1 MQNLDKLYIFSNS
14 RKIREFNAKFQN
26 ELVPKAMT
34 IAQFEQK
41 AVLVP
46 GRFEADEAYALVL
59 MQRACASV
67 REASER
73 LRIPSEFF
81 AFLKNNDYLF
91 SFFKELAISKKS
103 VADLKFSDI
112 YADYEEHLGIL
123 EAVLARYK
131 ELLAAEN
138 LYDGIAL
145 PEIYRLNGGFIRE
158 FREIYLEVDGF
169 LSEFEWELFGEIA
182 KLTTLKIIFQT
193 SKFNKKLILKLAEI
207 SGIDAN
213 EFSLYGEFELNLS
226 SCELK
231 KTGVV
236 RKNPL
241 VLKRSFSARSL
252 QAAYAMAKA
261 SEFVADGIKP
271 ENIAVILPD
280 ESFAEILRL
289 HDRGKMF
296 NFAMG
301 ESFTRTRFFQI
312 LKCIVTAIN
321 DKIRVNLSEDN
332 YPNFNEFEFNLHEL
346 GAGSEL
352 FAKFKNG
359 FEAPCSFEDF
369 RMLMEEILALESDPA
384 AAQKTREELFYA
396 QSLARYFS
404 FTLRQICEI
413 FLIKLAGLR
422 LDHVGGGKIGVMGVL
437 ESRGLKF
444 EGVIVLDFNDDLV
457 PKRSVNEMFLSSRV
471 RQKAGLIGYVD
482 RENLQRFYYE
492 SLIGGAK
499 KAAICYAANEE
510 KIASRFLGEFN
521 AVEDARFSDESY
533 AALFNGEFDAK
544 AGFADEHKFDGEINP
559 HLDERNEAKP
569 KQAKTAKERSL
580 FEFDEAGGEL
590 DSGANLVGKFD
601 ENATQN
607 KTPSQNP
614 RALNLIKF
622 TRKAPAKPKIFEQD
636 IIVKHDFFAIPLSFS
651 RLNTYLQC
659 PRRYYYRYI
668 LNVKPPV
675 MPQTASAAD
684 FGNSLHRALF
694 EYYSKFERFD
704 LAKFETVLRE
714 LNTPP
719 LEREITMIKMEKFKA
734 VEDARYEAGWRV
746 HGLEKELDSVFAGV
760 RITGKIDR
768 IDVCG
773 GELAVIDYKSGKFD
787 AKSLQLPFYEALVG
801 RPCEGYFY
809 DLKDNM
815 NLVAS
820 EADLD
825 VLAEAIEQLKS
836 INNTPINFGEA
847 KGAMSEY
854 EDYKILVKGEL

>member
-1 MQNLDKLYIFSNS
+1 MQNLDKLYIFTNS

-46 GRFEADEAYALVL
+46 GCFEADEAYALVL

-145 PEIYRLNGGFIRE
+145 PEIYRLNGGFVRE

-169 LSEFEWELFGEIA
+169 LSEFEWELFSEIA

-193 SKFNKKLILKLAEI
+193 SKFNKKLISKLAEI
-207 SGIDAN
+207 SGIEAS
-213 EFSLYGEFELNLS
+213 EFSLYCEFELNLS
-226 SCELK
+226 SRELK
-231 KTGVV
+231 KTGVL

-261 SEFVADGIKP
+261 SEFVAEGIKP

-289 HDRGKMF
+289 HDRSKMF

-312 LKCIVTAIN
+312 LKCIVTAVN

-332 YPNFNEFEFNLHEL
+332 YKNFNEFEFNLHEF
-346 GAGSEL
+346 GVSGEL

-369 RMLMEEILALESDPA
+369 RALMEEILALESDPA
-384 AAQKTREELFYA
+384 AAQKAREELFYA

-413 FLIKLAGLR
+413 FLIKLARLR

-444 EGVIVLDFNDDLV
+444 DGVIVLDFNDDLV
-457 PKRSVNEMFLSSRV
+457 PKRSVNETFLSSRV

-521 AVEDARFSDESY
+521 VVEDARFSDESY
-533 AALFNGEFDAK
+533 AALFNGEF
-544 AGFADEHKFDGEINP
+544 ADEQKLEAETNP
-559 HLDERNEAKP
+559 HLDERNEAKSG
-569 KQAKTAKERSL
+569 QTKTAKERSL
-580 FEFDEAGGEL
+580 FEFDVQGEL
-590 DSGANLVGKFD
+590 DSGANLAIKSD
-601 ENATQN
+601 ENGAQN
-607 KTPSQNP
+607 KTPSENP

-622 TRKAPAKPKIFEQD
+622 TRKTPAKPKIFEQD

-668 LNVKPPV
+668 LNVNPPV

-801 RPCEGYFY
+801 KPCEGYFY
-809 DLKDNM
+809 DLKDTM
-815 NLVAS
+815 GLVAS
-820 EADLD
+820 EASTEALG
-825 VLAEAIEQLKS
+825 EAIEQLKS
-836 INNTPINFGEA
+836 INDTPINFGEA

>member
-1 MQNLDKLYIFSNS
+1 MQNLDKLYIFTNS

-145 PEIYRLNGGFIRE
+145 PEIYELNGGFVRE

-169 LSEFEWELFGEIA
+169 LSEFEWGLFGEIA

-193 SKFNKKLILKLAEI
+193 SKFNKKLISKLAEI
-207 SGIDAN
+207 SGIEAS

-226 SCELK
+226 SRELR
-231 KTGVV
+231 KTDSV

-312 LKCIVTAIN
+312 LECIVTAIN

-332 YPNFNEFEFNLHEL
+332 YKNFNEFEFNLHEF
-346 GAGSEL
+346 GVTSEL

-369 RMLMEEILALESDPA
+369 RALMEEILALESDHA
-384 AAQKTREELFYA
+384 AAQKAREELFYA

-413 FLIKLAGLR
+413 FLIKLARLR

-444 EGVIVLDFNDDLV
+444 DGVIVLDFNDDLV

-521 AVEDARFSDESY
+521 AVEDARYGDESY
-533 AALFNGEFDAK
+533 AALFNGEFD
-544 AGFADEHKFDGEINP
+544 GEINP
-559 HLDERNEAKP
+559 HLDEKNEAKP

-580 FEFDEAGGEL
+580 FEFDEADGEL
-590 DSGANLVGKFD
+590 NSADKFD
-601 ENATQN
+601 ENAAQN
-607 KTPSQNP
+607 ETPSQN
-614 RALNLIKF
+614 RQTVNLINF
-622 TRKAPAKPKIFEQD
+622 TRKTPAKPKIFEQD

-746 HGLEKELDSVFAGV
+746 QGLEKELDSVFAGV

-768 IDVCG
+768 IDGRG

-809 DLKDNM
+809 DLRDNM

-820 EADLD
+820 EASTDALG
-825 VLAEAIEQLKS
+825 EAIEQLKS
-836 INNTPINFGEA
+836 INNTLINFGEA

>member
-1 MQNLDKLYIFSNS
+1 MQNLDKLYIFTNS

-73 LRIPSEFF
+73 LHIPSEFF

-91 SFFKELAISKKS
+91 SFFKELSISKKS

-145 PEIYRLNGGFIRE
+145 PEIYRLNGGFVRE
-158 FREIYLEVDGF
+158 FGEINLEVDGF
-169 LSEFEWELFGEIA
+169 LSEFEWELFSEIA

-207 SGIDAN
+207 SGIDAS

-226 SCELK
+226 LRELK
-231 KTGVV
+231 KTGVL

-241 VLKRSFSARSL
+241 VLKRSFGTRSL

-332 YPNFNEFEFNLHEL
+332 YKNFNEFEFNLHEF
-346 GAGSEL
+346 GVSGEL
-352 FAKFKNG
+352 FEKFKNS
-359 FEAPCSFEDF
+359 FEAPFSFEDF
-369 RMLMEEILALESDPA
+369 RALMEEILALESDHA

-413 FLIKLAGLR
+413 FLIKLARLR

-444 EGVIVLDFNDDLV
+444 DGVIVLDFNDDLV

-499 KAAICYAANEE
+499 KAAICYVANEE

-521 AVEDARFSDESY
+521 AVEDARYGDESY
-533 AALFNGEFDAK
+533 AALFNGEFDAV
-544 AGFADEHKFDGEINP
+544 AGEQKFDGEINP
-559 HLDERNEAKP
+559 HLDERNAAKP
-569 KQAKTAKERSL
+569 KQTKTAKERSL
-580 FEFDEAGGEL
+580 FDFDEADGEL
-590 DSGANLVGKFD
+590 NLTGKFD

-607 KTPSQNP
+607 ETPSENP
-614 RALNLIKF
+614 RAFI
-622 TRKAPAKPKIFEQD
+622 RKTPAKPKIFEQD

-668 LNVKPPV
+668 LGVQPPV

-694 EYYSKFERFD
+694 EYYSKFKRFD

-768 IDVCG
+768 IDGRG

-787 AKSLQLPFYEALVG
+787 AKSLQLPFYEALMG

-815 NLVAS
+815 NLVAG
-820 EADLD
+820 EASTDA
-825 VLAEAIEQLKS
+825 LAEAIEQLKS

>member
-1 MQNLDKLYIFSNS
+1 MQNLDKLYIFTNS

-46 GRFEADEAYALVL
+46 GCFEADEAYALVL

-145 PEIYRLNGGFIRE
+145 PEIYRLNGGFVRE

-169 LSEFEWELFGEIA
+169 LSEFEWELFSEIA

-193 SKFNKKLILKLAEI
+193 SKFNKKLISKLAEI
-207 SGIDAN
+207 SGIEAS
-213 EFSLYGEFELNLS
+213 EFSLYCEFELNLS
-226 SCELK
+226 SRELK
-231 KTGVV
+231 KTGVL

-261 SEFVADGIKP
+261 SEFVAEGIKP

-289 HDRGKMF
+289 HDRSKMF

-312 LKCIVTAIN
+312 LKCIVTAVN

-332 YPNFNEFEFNLHEL
+332 YKNFNEFEFNLHEF
-346 GAGSEL
+346 GVSGEL

-369 RMLMEEILALESDPA
+369 RALMEEILALESDPA
-384 AAQKTREELFYA
+384 AAQKAREELFYA

-413 FLIKLAGLR
+413 FLIKLARLR

-444 EGVIVLDFNDDLV
+444 DGVIVLDFNDDLV

-521 AVEDARFSDESY
+521 VVEDARFSDESY
-533 AALFNGEFDAK
+533 AALFNGEF
-544 AGFADEHKFDGEINP
+544 ADEQKLEAETNP
-559 HLDERNEAKP
+559 HLDERNEAKSG
-569 KQAKTAKERSL
+569 QTKTAKERSL
-580 FEFDEAGGEL
+580 FEFDVQGEL
-590 DSGANLVGKFD
+590 DSGANLAIKSD
-601 ENATQN
+601 ENGAQN
-607 KTPSQNP
+607 KTPSENP

-622 TRKAPAKPKIFEQD
+622 TRKTPAKPKIFEQD

-668 LNVKPPV
+668 LNVNPPV

-801 RPCEGYFY
+801 KPCEGYFY
-809 DLKDNM
+809 DLKDTM
-815 NLVAS
+815 GLVAS
-820 EADLD
+820 EASTEALG
-825 VLAEAIEQLKS
+825 EAIEQLKS
-836 INNTPINFGEA
+836 INDTPINFGEA

>member
-1 MQNLDKLYIFSNS
+1 MQNLDKLYIFTNS

-145 PEIYRLNGGFIRE
+145 PEIYELNGGFVRE

-169 LSEFEWELFGEIA
+169 LSEFEWGLFGEIA

-193 SKFNKKLILKLAEI
+193 SKFNKKLISKLAEI
-207 SGIDAN
+207 SGIEAS

-226 SCELK
+226 SRELR
-231 KTGVV
+231 KTDSV

-312 LKCIVTAIN
+312 LECIVTAIN

-332 YPNFNEFEFNLHEL
+332 YKNFNEFEFNLHEF
-346 GAGSEL
+346 GVTSEL

-369 RMLMEEILALESDPA
+369 RALMEEILALESDHA
-384 AAQKTREELFYA
+384 AAQKAREELFYA

-413 FLIKLAGLR
+413 FLIKLARLR

-444 EGVIVLDFNDDLV
+444 DGVIVLDFNDDLV

-521 AVEDARFSDESY
+521 AVEDARYGDESY
-533 AALFNGEFDAK
+533 AALFNGEFD
-544 AGFADEHKFDGEINP
+544 GEINP
-559 HLDERNEAKP
+559 HLDEKNEAKP

-580 FEFDEAGGEL
+580 FEFDEADGEL
-590 DSGANLVGKFD
+590 NSADKFD
-601 ENATQN
+601 ENAAQN
-607 KTPSQNP
+607 ETPSQN
-614 RALNLIKF
+614 RQTVNLINF
-622 TRKAPAKPKIFEQD
+622 TRKTPAKPKIFEQD

-746 HGLEKELDSVFAGV
+746 QGLEKELDSVFAGV

-768 IDVCG
+768 IDGRG

-809 DLKDNM
+809 DLRDNM

-820 EADLD
+820 EASTDA
-825 VLAEAIEQLKS
+825 LAEAIEQLKS

>member
-1 MQNLDKLYIFSNS
+1 MQNLDKLYIFTNS

-145 PEIYRLNGGFIRE
+145 PEIYELNGGFVRE

-169 LSEFEWELFGEIA
+169 LSEFEWELFSEIA

-207 SGIDAN
+207 SGLDAS

-226 SCELK
+226 SRELK
-231 KTGVV
+231 KTGVL

-252 QAAYAMAKA
+252 QAAYAMTKA

-289 HDRGKMF
+289 YDRGKMF

-312 LKCIVTAIN
+312 LKCIVTSIN

-332 YPNFNEFEFNLHEL
+332 YQNFNEFEFNLHEF
-346 GAGSEL
+346 GVSGEL

-369 RMLMEEILALESDPA
+369 RALMEEILALESDHA
-384 AAQKTREELFYA
+384 AAQKAREELFYA

-413 FLIKLAGLR
+413 FLIKLARLR

-444 EGVIVLDFNDDLV
+444 DGVIVLDFNDDLV

-510 KIASRFLGEFN
+510 KIASRFLAEFN

-533 AALFNGEFDAK
+533 AALFNGEFDAV
-544 AGFADEHKFDGEINP
+544 ADEQKFEGEMNL
-559 HLDERNEAKP
+559 HLDERNAAKP

-580 FEFDEAGGEL
+580 FGFDEADGEL
-590 DSGANLVGKFD
+590 NSADKFV
-601 ENATQN
+601 ENAAQN
-607 KTPSQNP
+607 EMTSENP
-614 RALNLIKF
+614 RALNFIKF
-622 TRKAPAKPKIFEQD
+622 TRKTPAKPKIFEQD

-675 MPQTASAAD
+675 MPQTTSAAD

-768 IDVCG
+768 IDG
-773 GELAVIDYKSGKFD
+773 RGDELAVIDYKSGNFD
-787 AKSLQLPFYEALVG
+787 VKSLQLPFYEALVG

-820 EADLD
+820 EASTEA
-825 VLAEAIEQLKS
+825 LAEAIEQLKS
-836 INNTPINFGEA
+836 INDTLINFGEA

>member
-1 MQNLDKLYIFSNS
+1 MQNLDKLYIFTNS

-123 EAVLARYK
+123 GAVLARYK

-138 LYDGIAL
+138 LYDGIVL
-145 PEIYRLNGGFIRE
+145 PEIYELNSGFVKE
-158 FREIYLEVDGF
+158 FGEINLEVDGF
-169 LSEFEWELFGEIA
+169 LSEFEWGLFGEIA

-193 SKFNKKLILKLAEI
+193 SKFNKKLISKLAEI
-207 SGIDAN
+207 SGIEAS

-226 SCELK
+226 SRELK

-241 VLKRSFSARSL
+241 VLKRSFGARSL

-261 SEFVADGIKP
+261 SEFVAEGIKP

-332 YPNFNEFEFNLHEL
+332 YKNFNEFEFNLHEF
-346 GAGSEL
+346 GVSGEL
-352 FAKFKNG
+352 FEKFKNS

-369 RMLMEEILALESDPA
+369 RALMEEILALESDHA

-413 FLIKLAGLR
+413 FLIKLARLR

-444 EGVIVLDFNDDLV
+444 DGVIVLDFNDDLV

-499 KAAICYAANEE
+499 KVAICYVANEE

-521 AVEDARFSDESY
+521 AVEDARYGDESY
-533 AALFNGEFDAK
+533 AALFNGEFDAV
-544 AGFADEHKFDGEINP
+544 AGEQKFDGEINP
-559 HLDERNEAKP
+559 HLDERNAAKP
-569 KQAKTAKERSL
+569 KQTKTAKERSL
-580 FEFDEAGGEL
+580 FDFDEADGEL
-590 DSGANLVGKFD
+590 NLTGKFD

-607 KTPSQNP
+607 ETPSENP
-614 RALNLIKF
+614 RAFI
-622 TRKAPAKPKIFEQD
+622 RKTPAKPKIFEQD

-668 LNVKPPV
+668 LGVQPPV

-694 EYYSKFERFD
+694 EYYSKFKRFD

-768 IDVCG
+768 IDGRG

-787 AKSLQLPFYEALVG
+787 AKSLQLPFYEALMG

-815 NLVAS
+815 NLVAG
-820 EADLD
+820 EASTDA
-825 VLAEAIEQLKS
+825 LAEAIEQLKS

>member
-1 MQNLDKLYIFSNS
+1 MQNLDKLYIFTNS

-73 LRIPSEFF
+73 LHIPSEFF

-91 SFFKELAISKKS
+91 SFFKELSISKKS

-145 PEIYRLNGGFIRE
+145 PEIYRLNGGFVRE
-158 FREIYLEVDGF
+158 FGEINLEVDGF
-169 LSEFEWELFGEIA
+169 LSEFEWELFSEIA

-207 SGIDAN
+207 SGIDAS

-226 SCELK
+226 LRELK
-231 KTGVV
+231 KTGVL

-241 VLKRSFSARSL
+241 VLKRSFGTRSL

-332 YPNFNEFEFNLHEL
+332 YKNFNEFEFNLHEF
-346 GAGSEL
+346 GVSGEL
-352 FAKFKNG
+352 FEKFKNS

-369 RMLMEEILALESDPA
+369 RALMEEILALESDHA

-413 FLIKLAGLR
+413 FLIKLARLR

-444 EGVIVLDFNDDLV
+444 DGVIVLDFNDDLV

-499 KAAICYAANEE
+499 KAAICYVANEE

-521 AVEDARFSDESY
+521 AVEDARYGDESY
-533 AALFNGEFDAK
+533 AALFNGEFDAV
-544 AGFADEHKFDGEINP
+544 AGEQKFDGEINP
-559 HLDERNEAKP
+559 HLDERNAAKP

-580 FEFDEAGGEL
+580 FDFDEADGEL
-590 DSGANLVGKFD
+590 NLTGKFD

-607 KTPSQNP
+607 ETPSENP
-614 RALNLIKF
+614 RAFI
-622 TRKAPAKPKIFEQD
+622 RKTPAKPKIFEQD

-668 LNVKPPV
+668 LGVQPPV

-694 EYYSKFERFD
+694 EYYSKFKRFD

-768 IDVCG
+768 IDGRG

-787 AKSLQLPFYEALVG
+787 AKSLQLPFYEALMG

-815 NLVAS
+815 NLVAG
-820 EADLD
+820 EASTDA
-825 VLAEAIEQLKS
+825 LAEAIEQLKS

>member
-1 MQNLDKLYIFSNS
+1 MQNLDKLYIFTNS

-73 LRIPSEFF
+73 LHIPSEFF

-91 SFFKELAISKKS
+91 SFFKELSISKKS

-145 PEIYRLNGGFIRE
+145 PEIYRLNGGFVRE
-158 FREIYLEVDGF
+158 FGEINLEVDGF
-169 LSEFEWELFGEIA
+169 LSEFEWELFSEIA

-207 SGIDAN
+207 SGIDAS

-226 SCELK
+226 LRELK
-231 KTGVV
+231 KTGVL

-241 VLKRSFSARSL
+241 VLKRSFGTRSL

-332 YPNFNEFEFNLHEL
+332 YKNFNEFEFNLHEF
-346 GAGSEL
+346 GVSGEL
-352 FAKFKNG
+352 FEKFKNS

-369 RMLMEEILALESDPA
+369 RALMEEILALESDHA

-413 FLIKLAGLR
+413 FLIKLARLR

-444 EGVIVLDFNDDLV
+444 DGVIVLDFNDDLV

-499 KAAICYAANEE
+499 KAAICYVANEE

-521 AVEDARFSDESY
+521 AVEDARYGDESY
-533 AALFNGEFDAK
+533 AALFNGEFDAV
-544 AGFADEHKFDGEINP
+544 AGEQKFDGEINP
-559 HLDERNEAKP
+559 HLDERNAAKP
-569 KQAKTAKERSL
+569 KQTKTAKERSL
-580 FEFDEAGGEL
+580 FDFDEADGEL
-590 DSGANLVGKFD
+590 NLTGKFD

-607 KTPSQNP
+607 ETPSENP
-614 RALNLIKF
+614 RAFI
-622 TRKAPAKPKIFEQD
+622 RKTPAKPKIFEQD

-668 LNVKPPV
+668 LGVQPPV

-694 EYYSKFERFD
+694 EYYSKFKRFD

-768 IDVCG
+768 IDGRG

-787 AKSLQLPFYEALVG
+787 AKSLQLPFYEALMG

-815 NLVAS
+815 NLVAG
-820 EADLD
+820 EASTDA
-825 VLAEAIEQLKS
+825 LAEAIEQLKS

>member
-1 MQNLDKLYIFSNS
+1 MQNLDKLYIFTNS

-145 PEIYRLNGGFIRE
+145 PEIYELNGGFVRE

-169 LSEFEWELFGEIA
+169 LSEFEWGLFGEIA

-193 SKFNKKLILKLAEI
+193 SKFNKKLISKLAEI
-207 SGIDAN
+207 SGIEAS

-226 SCELK
+226 SRELR
-231 KTGVV
+231 KTDSV

-301 ESFTRTRFFQI
+301 ESFTRARFFQI
-312 LKCIVTAIN
+312 LKCMVTAIN

-332 YPNFNEFEFNLHEL
+332 YKNFNEFEFNLHEF
-346 GAGSEL
+346 GVTSEL

-369 RMLMEEILALESDPA
+369 RALMEEILALESDHA
-384 AAQKTREELFYA
+384 AAQKAREELFYA

-413 FLIKLAGLR
+413 FLIKLARLR

-444 EGVIVLDFNDDLV
+444 DGVIVLDFNDDLV

-521 AVEDARFSDESY
+521 AVEDARYGDESY
-533 AALFNGEFDAK
+533 AALFNGEFD
-544 AGFADEHKFDGEINP
+544 GEINP
-559 HLDERNEAKP
+559 HLDEKNEAKP

-580 FEFDEAGGEL
+580 FEFDEADGEL
-590 DSGANLVGKFD
+590 NSADKFD
-601 ENATQN
+601 ENAAQN
-607 KTPSQNP
+607 ETPSQN
-614 RALNLIKF
+614 RQTVNLINF
-622 TRKAPAKPKIFEQD
+622 TRKTPAKPKIFEQD

-746 HGLEKELDSVFAGV
+746 QGLEKELDSVFAGV

-768 IDVCG
+768 IDGRG

-809 DLKDNM
+809 DLRDNM

-820 EADLD
+820 EASTDALG
-825 VLAEAIEQLKS
+825 EAIEQLKS
-836 INNTPINFGEA
+836 INNTLINFGEA

>member
-1 MQNLDKLYIFSNS
+1 MQNLDKLYIFTNS

-46 GRFEADEAYALVL
+46 GCFEADEAYALVL

-131 ELLAAEN
+131 GLLAAEN

-145 PEIYRLNGGFIRE
+145 PEIYRLNGGFVRE

-169 LSEFEWELFGEIA
+169 LSEFEWELFSEIA

-193 SKFNKKLILKLAEI
+193 SKFNKKLISKLAEI
-207 SGIDAN
+207 SGIEAS
-213 EFSLYGEFELNLS
+213 EFSLYCEFELNLS
-226 SCELK
+226 TRELK
-231 KTGVV
+231 KTGVL

-312 LKCIVTAIN
+312 LKCIATAIN
-321 DKIRVNLSEDN
+321 DKIRVNLNEDN
-332 YPNFNEFEFNLHEL
+332 YPNFNEFEFNLHEF
-346 GAGSEL
+346 GVSGEL
-352 FAKFKNG
+352 FEKFKNG

-369 RMLMEEILALESDPA
+369 RALMEEILALESDPA

-413 FLIKLAGLR
+413 FLIKLARLR

-521 AVEDARFSDESY
+521 AVEDARYGDESY
-533 AALFNGEFDAK
+533 AALFNGEFDAE
-544 AGFADEHKFDGEINP
+544 ADFTGEQKIESEMNP
-559 HLDERNEAKP
+559 HLDERNAAKS
-569 KQAKTAKERSL
+569 KQTKTAKEWSL
-580 FEFDEAGGEL
+580 FDFDEAQSELNSADKFGENE
-590 DSGANLVGKFD
+590 A
-601 ENATQN
+601 QN
-607 KTPSQNP
+607 ETPSQN
-614 RALNLIKF
+614 RQTVNLINF
-622 TRKAPAKPKIFEQD
+622 TRKTPAKPKIFEQD

-694 EYYSKFERFD
+694 EYYSKFEKFD
-704 LAKFETVLRE
+704 LAKFETVLRG

-719 LEREITMIKMEKFKA
+719 LEREITMIKMENFKA

-746 HGLEKELDSVFAGV
+746 HRLEKELDSVFAGV

-768 IDVCG
+768 IDGCG
-773 GELAVIDYKSGKFD
+773 DELAVIDYKSGNFD

-820 EADLD
+820 EASTDALG
-825 VLAEAIEQLKS
+825 EAIEQLKS
-836 INNTPINFGEA
+836 INNTLINFGEA
-847 KGAMSEY
+847 KSAMSEY

>member
-1 MQNLDKLYIFSNS
+1 MQNLDKLYIFTNS

-73 LRIPSEFF
+73 LSIPSEFF

-207 SGIDAN
+207 SGIDAS
-213 EFSLYGEFELNLS
+213 EFGLYGEFELNLS
-226 SCELK
+226 SRELK
-231 KTGVV
+231 KTGAV

-261 SEFVADGIKP
+261 SEFVAEGIKP

-321 DKIRVNLSEDN
+321 DKIHVNLSEDN
-332 YPNFNEFEFNLHEL
+332 YANFNEFEFNLHEF
-346 GAGSEL
+346 GVGSEL

-359 FEAPCSFEDF
+359 FDAPCSFEDF
-369 RMLMEEILALESDPA
+369 RALMEEILALESDPA

-413 FLIKLAGLR
+413 FLIKLARLR

-444 EGVIVLDFNDDLV
+444 DGVIVLDFNDDLV

-533 AALFNGEFDAK
+533 AALFNGEFD
-544 AGFADEHKFDGEINP
+544 GEINP
-559 HLDERNEAKP
+559 HLNEKNEAKSG
-569 KQAKTAKERSL
+569 QTKTAKERSL
-580 FEFDEAGGEL
+580 FEFDAEGEL
-590 DSGANLVGKFD
+590 NSDANLAIKFD
-601 ENATQN
+601 ENASQN
-607 KTPSQNP
+607 ETSSENP
-614 RALNLIKF
+614 RALNFIKF
-622 TRKAPAKPKIFEQD
+622 TRKTPAKPKIFEQD

-694 EYYSKFERFD
+694 EYYSKFERFE

-734 VEDARYEAGWRV
+734 VEDERYEAGWRV
-746 HGLEKELDSVFAGV
+746 QGLEKELDSVFAGV

-768 IDVCG
+768 IDG
-773 GELAVIDYKSGKFD
+773 RGDELAVIDYKSGKFD

-801 RPCEGYFY
+801 KPCEGYFY

-815 NLVAS
+815 NLVAG
-820 EADLD
+820 EASTDALG
-825 VLAEAIEQLKS
+825 ETIEQLKS

-854 EDYKILVKGEL
+854 EDYKILVKGAL

>member
-1 MQNLDKLYIFSNS
+1 MQNLDKLYIFTNS

-41 AVLVP
+41 AVLVQ
-46 GRFEADEAYALVL
+46 GRFEVDEAYALVL

-123 EAVLARYK
+123 EAVFARYK

-145 PEIYRLNGGFIRE
+145 PEIYRLNGGFVRE

-169 LSEFEWELFGEIA
+169 LSEFEWELFSEIA

-207 SGIDAN
+207 SGLNAS

-226 SCELK
+226 SRELK
-231 KTGVV
+231 KTGAVH
-236 RKNPL
+236 KNPL

-261 SEFVADGIKP
+261 SEFVAEGIKP

-312 LKCIVTAIN
+312 LKCMVTAIN
-321 DKIRVNLSEDN
+321 DRIRVNLSEDN
-332 YPNFNEFEFNLHEL
+332 YKNFNEFEFNLHEF
-346 GAGSEL
+346 GVGSEL

-369 RMLMEEILALESDPA
+369 RALMEDILALESDHA

-413 FLIKLAGLR
+413 FLIKLARLR

-444 EGVIVLDFNDDLV
+444 DGVIVLDFNDDLV
-457 PKRSVNEMFLSSRV
+457 PKHSVNEMFLSSRV

-521 AVEDARFSDESY
+521 AVEDARYGDESY
-533 AALFNGEFDAK
+533 AALFNGEFDAV
-544 AGFADEHKFDGEINP
+544 ADEQKFDGETNP
-559 HLDERNEAKP
+559 HLDKKNEDKP
-569 KQAKTAKERSL
+569 GQMKIAKERSL
-580 FEFDEAGGEL
+580 FEFDAQGEL
-590 DSGANLVGKFD
+590 NSDANLASKFD
-601 ENATQN
+601 ENAAQN
-607 KTPSQNP
+607 ETPSENP

-714 LNTPP
+714 LNTPS

-746 HGLEKELDSVFAGV
+746 QGLEKEIDSVFAGV

-809 DLKDNM
+809 DLRDNM

-820 EADLD
+820 EASTEA
-825 VLAEAIEQLKS
+825 LAEAIEQLKS
-836 INNTPINFGEA
+836 INNTLINFGEA

>member
-1 MQNLDKLYIFSNS
+1 MQNLDKLYIFTNS

-91 SFFKELAISKKS
+91 SFFKELSISKKS

-145 PEIYRLNGGFIRE
+145 PEIYRLNGGFVRE
-158 FREIYLEVDGF
+158 FCEINLEVDGF
-169 LSEFEWELFGEIA
+169 LSEFEWELFSEIA

-207 SGIDAN
+207 SGIEAS
-213 EFSLYGEFELNLS
+213 EFSLYGEYELNLS
-226 SCELK
+226 LRELK
-231 KTGVV
+231 KTGAV

-241 VLKRSFSARSL
+241 VLKRSFGARSL

-312 LKCIVTAIN
+312 LKCIVTVIN

-332 YPNFNEFEFNLHEL
+332 YSNFNEIEFNLHEF
-346 GAGSEL
+346 GVSSEL
-352 FAKFKNG
+352 FEKFKKG
-359 FEAPCSFEDF
+359 FEASCSFEDF
-369 RMLMEEILALESDPA
+369 RALMEEILACESDHA

-413 FLIKLAGLR
+413 FLIKLSRLR

-521 AVEDARFSDESY
+521 AVEDARYGDESY
-533 AALFNGEFDAK
+533 AALFNGD
-544 AGFADEHKFDGEINP
+544 FADEQKFEAEMNP
-559 HLDERNEAKP
+559 YLDEKNETKP

-580 FEFDEAGGEL
+580 FEFDAQGEL

-668 LNVKPPV
+668 LNVNPPV

-768 IDVCG
+768 IDGCG
-773 GELAVIDYKSGKFD
+773 DELAVIDYKSGNFD

-820 EADLD
+820 EASTDALG
-825 VLAEAIEQLKS
+825 EAIEQLKS
-836 INNTPINFGEA
+836 INNTLINFGEA
-847 KGAMSEY
+847 KSAMSEY

>member
-1 MQNLDKLYIFSNS
+1 MQNLDKLYIFTNS

-145 PEIYRLNGGFIRE
+145 PEIYELNGGFVRE

-169 LSEFEWELFGEIA
+169 LSEFEWGLFSEIA

-193 SKFNKKLILKLAEI
+193 SKFNKKLVLKLAEI
-207 SGIDAN
+207 SGLDAS

-226 SCELK
+226 SRELK
-231 KTGVV
+231 KTGVL

-252 QAAYAMAKA
+252 QAAYTMAKA
-261 SEFVADGIKP
+261 SEFVADGIKS

-332 YPNFNEFEFNLHEL
+332 YANFNEFEFNLREL
-346 GAGSEL
+346 GVCSEL
-352 FAKFKNG
+352 FAKFKND

-369 RMLMEEILALESDPA
+369 RALMEEILALESDHV
-384 AAQKTREELFYA
+384 AAQKAREELFYA

-413 FLIKLAGLR
+413 FLIKLARLR

-444 EGVIVLDFNDDLV
+444 DGVIVLDFNDDLV

-499 KAAICYAANEE
+499 KAAICYVANEE

-533 AALFNGEFDAK
+533 AALFNGEF
-544 AGFADEHKFDGEINP
+544 ADEQKIDGEINP
-559 HLDERNEAKP
+559 HLDERNAAKP

-580 FEFDEAGGEL
+580 FEFDAEGEL
-590 DSGANLVGKFD
+590 NSDANLVGKFD
-601 ENATQN
+601 ENAAQN
-607 KTPSQNP
+607 KTPSQN
-614 RALNLIKF
+614 RQTVNLINF
-622 TRKAPAKPKIFEQD
+622 TRKTPAKPKIFEQD

-746 HGLEKELDSVFAGV
+746 QGLEKELDSVFAGV

-773 GELAVIDYKSGKFD
+773 GELAVIDYKSGNFD

-820 EADLD
+820 EASTDTLG
-825 VLAEAIEQLKS
+825 EAIEQLKS
-836 INNTPINFGEA
+836 INDTPINFGEA

-854 EDYKILVKGEL
+854 EDYKILVKGKL

>member
-1 MQNLDKLYIFSNS
+1 MQNLDKLYIFTNS

-145 PEIYRLNGGFIRE
+145 PEIYELNGGFVRE

-169 LSEFEWELFGEIA
+169 LSEFEWELFSEIA

-193 SKFNKKLILKLAEI
+193 SKFNKKLISKLAEI
-207 SGIDAN
+207 SGIDAS
-213 EFSLYGEFELNLS
+213 EFSLYCEFELNLS
-226 SCELK
+226 SRELK
-231 KTGVV
+231 KTGVL

-301 ESFTRTRFFQI
+301 ESFARTRFFQI
-312 LKCIVTAIN
+312 LKCMVTAIN

-332 YPNFNEFEFNLHEL
+332 YPNFNEFEFNLHEF
-346 GAGSEL
+346 GASGEL
-352 FAKFKNG
+352 FEKFKNG
-359 FEAPCSFEDF
+359 FEASCSFEDF
-369 RMLMEEILALESDPA
+369 RALMEEILALESDHA
-384 AAQKTREELFYA
+384 AAQKAREELFYA

-413 FLIKLAGLR
+413 FLIKLARLR

-444 EGVIVLDFNDDLV
+444 DGVIVLDFNDDLV
-457 PKRSVNEMFLSSRV
+457 PKRSVNEMFLSSHV

-521 AVEDARFSDESY
+521 AVEDARYGDESY
-533 AALFNGEFDAK
+533 AALFNGEFDAV
-544 AGFADEHKFDGEINP
+544 AGEHKFDDGTNL
-559 HLDERNEAKP
+559 HLDERNAAKP
-569 KQAKTAKERSL
+569 KQTKTAKERSL
-580 FEFDEAGGEL
+580 FDFDEAQSEL
-590 DSGANLVGKFD
+590 NSADKFD
-601 ENATQN
+601 EKAAQN
-607 KTPSQNP
+607 KTPSENP
-614 RALNLIKF
+614 RALNLINF
-622 TRKAPAKPKIFEQD
+622 TRKTPAKPKIFEQD

-734 VEDARYEAGWRV
+734 VEDTRYEAGWRV
-746 HGLEKELDSVFAGV
+746 QGLEKELDSVFAGV

-809 DLKDNM
+809 DLKDTM
-815 NLVAS
+815 GLVAG
-820 EADLD
+820 EASTDALG
-825 VLAEAIEQLKS
+825 EAIEQLKS

>member
-1 MQNLDKLYIFSNS
+1 MQNLDKLYIFTNS

-123 EAVLARYK
+123 GAVLARYK

-138 LYDGIAL
+138 LYDGIVL
-145 PEIYRLNGGFIRE
+145 PEIYELNSGFVKE
-158 FREIYLEVDGF
+158 FGEINLEVDGF
-169 LSEFEWELFGEIA
+169 LSEFEWGLFGEIA

-193 SKFNKKLILKLAEI
+193 SKFNKKLISKLAEI
-207 SGIDAN
+207 SGIEAS

-226 SCELK
+226 SRELK

-241 VLKRSFSARSL
+241 VLKRSFGARSL

-261 SEFVADGIKP
+261 SEFVAEGIKP
-271 ENIAVILPD
+271 ENIAVILLD

-332 YPNFNEFEFNLHEL
+332 YKNFNEFEFNLHEF
-346 GAGSEL
+346 GVSGEL
-352 FAKFKNG
+352 FEKFKNS

-369 RMLMEEILALESDPA
+369 RALMEEILALESDHA

-413 FLIKLAGLR
+413 FLIKLARLR

-444 EGVIVLDFNDDLV
+444 DGVIVLDFNDDLV

-499 KAAICYAANEE
+499 KVAICYVANEE

-521 AVEDARFSDESY
+521 AVEDARYGDESY
-533 AALFNGEFDAK
+533 AALFNGEFDAV
-544 AGFADEHKFDGEINP
+544 AGEQKFDGEINP
-559 HLDERNEAKP
+559 HLDERNAAKP
-569 KQAKTAKERSL
+569 KQTKTAKERSL
-580 FEFDEAGGEL
+580 FDFDEADGEL
-590 DSGANLVGKFD
+590 NLTGKFD

-607 KTPSQNP
+607 ETPSENP
-614 RALNLIKF
+614 RAFI
-622 TRKAPAKPKIFEQD
+622 RKTPAKPKIFEQD

-668 LNVKPPV
+668 LGVQPPV

-694 EYYSKFERFD
+694 EYYSKFKRFD

-768 IDVCG
+768 IDGRG

-787 AKSLQLPFYEALVG
+787 AKSLQLPFYEALMG

-815 NLVAS
+815 NLVAG
-820 EADLD
+820 EASTDA
-825 VLAEAIEQLKS
+825 LAEAIEQLKS

>member
-1 MQNLDKLYIFSNS
+1 MQNLDKLYIFTNS

-145 PEIYRLNGGFIRE
+145 PEIYELNGGFVRE

-169 LSEFEWELFGEIA
+169 LSEFEWELFSEIA

-207 SGIDAN
+207 SGLDAS

-226 SCELK
+226 SRELK
-231 KTGVV
+231 KTGVL

-252 QAAYAMAKA
+252 QAAYAMTKA

-289 HDRGKMF
+289 YDRGKMF

-332 YPNFNEFEFNLHEL
+332 YQNFNEFEFNLHEF
-346 GAGSEL
+346 GVSGEL

-369 RMLMEEILALESDPA
+369 RALMEEILALESDHA
-384 AAQKTREELFYA
+384 AAQKAREELFYA

-413 FLIKLAGLR
+413 FLIKLARLR

-444 EGVIVLDFNDDLV
+444 DGVIVLDFNDDLV

-521 AVEDARFSDESY
+521 AVEDARYGDESY
-533 AALFNGEFDAK
+533 AALFNGEFDAV
-544 AGFADEHKFDGEINP
+544 ADEQKFDGEINP
-559 HLDERNEAKP
+559 HFDERNAAKP

-580 FEFDEAGGEL
+580 FDFDEADGEL
-590 DSGANLVGKFD
+590 NSADKFD
-601 ENATQN
+601 ENAAQN
-607 KTPSQNP
+607 ETPSQNP
-614 RALNLIKF
+614 RALNFIKF
-622 TRKAPAKPKIFEQD
+622 TRKTPAKPKIFEQD

-668 LNVKPPV
+668 LGVQPPV

-719 LEREITMIKMEKFKA
+719 LEREITMIKMEKFKQL
-734 VEDARYEAGWRV
+734 EDARYEAGWRV

-787 AKSLQLPFYEALVG
+787 TKSLQLPFYEALVG

-815 NLVAS
+815 NLVAG
-820 EADLD
+820 EASTEA
-825 VLAEAIEQLKS
+825 LAEAIEQLKS
-836 INNTPINFGEA
+836 INDTPINFGEA

>member
-1 MQNLDKLYIFSNS
+1 MQNLDKLYIFTNS

-123 EAVLARYK
+123 GAVLARYK

-138 LYDGIAL
+138 LYDGIVL
-145 PEIYRLNGGFIRE
+145 PEIYKLNGGFVRE
-158 FREIYLEVDGF
+158 FGEIYLEVDGF

-207 SGIDAN
+207 SGIDAS

-226 SCELK
+226 SRELK
-231 KTGVV
+231 KTGVL

-289 HDRGKMF
+289 YDRGKMF

-332 YPNFNEFEFNLHEL
+332 YKNFNEFEFNLHEF
-346 GAGSEL
+346 GVTSEL

-369 RMLMEEILALESDPA
+369 RALMEEILALEGDHA
-384 AAQKTREELFYA
+384 AAQKAQEELFYA

-413 FLIKLAGLR
+413 FLIKIARLR

-444 EGVIVLDFNDDLV
+444 DGVIVLDFNDDLV

-499 KAAICYAANEE
+499 KAAICYAVNEE

-521 AVEDARFSDESY
+521 AVEDARYGDESY
-533 AALFNGEFDAK
+533 AALFNGEFDAV
-544 AGFADEHKFDGEINP
+544 AGEHKFDDETNP
-559 HLDERNEAKP
+559 HLDERNAAKP
-569 KQAKTAKERSL
+569 KQTKTAKERSL
-580 FEFDEAGGEL
+580 FEFDEAQSEL
-590 DSGANLVGKFD
+590 NSADKFD

-607 KTPSQNP
+607 ETPSQNP
-614 RALNLIKF
+614 RALNFIKF
-622 TRKAPAKPKIFEQD
+622 TRKTPAKPKIFEQD

-668 LNVKPPV
+668 LGVQPPV

-704 LAKFETVLRE
+704 LGKFETVLRE

-746 HGLEKELDSVFAGV
+746 QGLEKELDSVFAGV

-773 GELAVIDYKSGKFD
+773 DELAVIDYKSGKFD

-801 RPCEGYFY
+801 RPCDGYFY
-809 DLKDNM
+809 GLKDNM
-815 NLVAS
+815 NLVAG
-820 EADLD
+820 EASTDALG
-825 VLAEAIEQLKS
+825 EAIEQLKS

>member
-1 MQNLDKLYIFSNS
+1 MQNLDKLYIFTNS

-145 PEIYRLNGGFIRE
+145 PEIYELNGGFVRE

-193 SKFNKKLILKLAEI
+193 SKFNKKLISKLAEI
-207 SGIDAN
+207 SGIEAS

-226 SCELK
+226 SRELK

-261 SEFVADGIKP
+261 SEFAAEGIKP

-332 YPNFNEFEFNLHEL
+332 YPNFNEFEFNLHEF
-346 GAGSEL
+346 GIGSEL
-352 FAKFKNG
+352 FEKFKNG

-369 RMLMEEILALESDPA
+369 RALMEEILALEGDHA

-413 FLIKLAGLR
+413 FLIKLARLR
-422 LDHVGGGKIGVMGVL
+422 LDHVGGGKIGAMGIL

-492 SLIGGAK
+492 SLIGSAK
-499 KAAICYAANEE
+499 QAAICYAANEE

-521 AVEDARFSDESY
+521 AVEDARYGDESY
-533 AALFNGEFDAK
+533 AALFNGEFDAV
-544 AGFADEHKFDGEINP
+544 ADEQKFDGETNP
-559 HLDERNEAKP
+559 HLDKKNEDKP
-569 KQAKTAKERSL
+569 GQMKIAKERSL
-580 FEFDEAGGEL
+580 FEFDEADGEL
-590 DSGANLVGKFD
+590 NLTGKFD
-601 ENATQN
+601 ENAAQN
-607 KTPSQNP
+607 ETPSENP

-746 HGLEKELDSVFAGV
+746 QGLEKEIDSVFAGV

-815 NLVAS
+815 NLVAG
-820 EADLD
+820 EASTEA
-825 VLAEAIEQLKS
+825 LAEAIEQLKS

>member
-1 MQNLDKLYIFSNS
+1 MQNLDKLYIFTNS

-91 SFFKELAISKKS
+91 SFFKELSISKKS

-145 PEIYRLNGGFIRE
+145 PEIYRLNGGFVRE
-158 FREIYLEVDGF
+158 FCEINLEVDGF
-169 LSEFEWELFGEIA
+169 LSEFEWELFSEIA

-207 SGIDAN
+207 SGIEAS
-213 EFSLYGEFELNLS
+213 EFSLYGEYELNLS
-226 SCELK
+226 LRELK
-231 KTGVV
+231 KTGAV

-241 VLKRSFSARSL
+241 VLKRSFGARSL

-312 LKCIVTAIN
+312 LKCIVIVIN

-332 YPNFNEFEFNLHEL
+332 YSNFNEIEFNLHEF
-346 GAGSEL
+346 GVSSEL
-352 FAKFKNG
+352 FEKFKKG
-359 FEAPCSFEDF
+359 FEASCSFEDF
-369 RMLMEEILALESDPA
+369 RALMEEILACESDHA

-413 FLIKLAGLR
+413 FLIKLSRLR

-521 AVEDARFSDESY
+521 AVEDARYGDESY
-533 AALFNGEFDAK
+533 AALFNGD
-544 AGFADEHKFDGEINP
+544 FADEQKFEAEMNP
-559 HLDERNEAKP
+559 YLDEKNETKP

-580 FEFDEAGGEL
+580 FEFDAQGEL

-668 LNVKPPV
+668 LNVNPPV

-768 IDVCG
+768 IDGCG
-773 GELAVIDYKSGKFD
+773 DELAVIDYKSGNFD

-820 EADLD
+820 EASTDALG
-825 VLAEAIEQLKS
+825 EAIEQLKS
-836 INNTPINFGEA
+836 INNTLINFGEA
-847 KGAMSEY
+847 KSAMSEY

>member
-1 MQNLDKLYIFSNS
+1 MQNLDKLYIFTNS

-73 LRIPSEFF
+73 LHIPSEFF

-91 SFFKELAISKKS
+91 SFFKELSISKKS

-145 PEIYRLNGGFIRE
+145 PEIYRLNGGFVRE
-158 FREIYLEVDGF
+158 FGEINLEVDGF
-169 LSEFEWELFGEIA
+169 LSEFEWELFSEIA

-207 SGIDAN
+207 SGIDAS

-226 SCELK
+226 LRELK
-231 KTGVV
+231 KTGVL

-241 VLKRSFSARSL
+241 VLKRSFGTRSL

-332 YPNFNEFEFNLHEL
+332 YKNFNEFEFNLHEF
-346 GAGSEL
+346 GVSGEL
-352 FAKFKNG
+352 FEKFKNS

-369 RMLMEEILALESDPA
+369 RALMEEILALESDHA

-413 FLIKLAGLR
+413 FLIKLARLR

-444 EGVIVLDFNDDLV
+444 DGVIVLDFNDDLV

-499 KAAICYAANEE
+499 KAAICYVANEE
-510 KIASRFLGEFN
+510 KIASRFLSEFN
-521 AVEDARFSDESY
+521 AVEDARYGDESY
-533 AALFNGEFDAK
+533 AALFNGEFDAV
-544 AGFADEHKFDGEINP
+544 AGEQKFDGEINP
-559 HLDERNEAKP
+559 HLDERNAAKP
-569 KQAKTAKERSL
+569 KQTKTAKERSL
-580 FEFDEAGGEL
+580 FDFDEADGEL
-590 DSGANLVGKFD
+590 NLTGKFD

-607 KTPSQNP
+607 ETPSENP
-614 RALNLIKF
+614 RAFI
-622 TRKAPAKPKIFEQD
+622 RKTPAKPKIFEQD

-668 LNVKPPV
+668 LGVQPPV

-694 EYYSKFERFD
+694 EYYSKFKRFD

-768 IDVCG
+768 IDGRG

-787 AKSLQLPFYEALVG
+787 AKSLQLPFYEALMG

-815 NLVAS
+815 NLVAG
-820 EADLD
+820 EASTDA
-825 VLAEAIEQLKS
+825 LAEAIEQLKS

>member
-1 MQNLDKLYIFSNS
+1 MQNLDKLYIFTNS

-145 PEIYRLNGGFIRE
+145 PEIYRLNGGFVRE

-193 SKFNKKLILKLAEI
+193 SKFNKKLISKLAEI
-207 SGIDAN
+207 SGIEAS
-213 EFSLYGEFELNLS
+213 EFSLYCEFELNLS
-226 SCELK
+226 SRELK
-231 KTGVV
+231 KTGSV

-332 YPNFNEFEFNLHEL
+332 YANFNEFEFNLCEF
-346 GAGSEL
+346 GVGSEL

-359 FEAPCSFEDF
+359 FEEPCSFEDF
-369 RMLMEEILALESDPA
+369 RALMEEILALESDPA

-413 FLIKLAGLR
+413 FLIKLARLR

-510 KIASRFLGEFN
+510 KIASRFLSEFN
-521 AVEDARFSDESY
+521 AVEDARYGDESY
-533 AALFNGEFDAK
+533 AALFNGEFDAD
-544 AGFADEHKFDGEINP
+544 ADFADEQKFEAEMNP
-559 HLDERNEAKP
+559 HLDEKNEAKSG
-569 KQAKTAKERSL
+569 QAKTAKERSL
-580 FEFDEAGGEL
+580 FEFDVQGEL

-614 RALNLIKF
+614 RALNFIKF
-622 TRKAPAKPKIFEQD
+622 TRKTPAKPKIFEQD
-636 IIVKHDFFAIPLSFS
+636 IIVKHNFFAIPLSFS

-668 LNVKPPV
+668 LNVNPPV
-675 MPQTASAAD
+675 MPQTTSAAD

-704 LAKFETVLRE
+704 PAKFETVLRE
-714 LNTPP
+714 LNMPP

-746 HGLEKELDSVFAGV
+746 HRLEKELDSVFAGV

-768 IDVCG
+768 IDGRG

>member
-1 MQNLDKLYIFSNS
+1 MQNLDKLYIFTNS

-145 PEIYRLNGGFIRE
+145 PEIYELNGGFVRE

-169 LSEFEWELFGEIA
+169 LSEFEWGLFGEIA

-193 SKFNKKLILKLAEI
+193 SKFNKKLISKLAEI
-207 SGIDAN
+207 SGIEAS

-226 SCELK
+226 SRELR
-231 KTGVV
+231 KTDSV

-312 LKCIVTAIN
+312 LECIVTAIN

-332 YPNFNEFEFNLHEL
+332 YKNFNEFEFNLHEF
-346 GAGSEL
+346 GVTSEL

-369 RMLMEEILALESDPA
+369 RALMEEILALESDHA
-384 AAQKTREELFYA
+384 AAQKAREELFYA

-413 FLIKLAGLR
+413 FLIKLARLR

-444 EGVIVLDFNDDLV
+444 DGVIVLDFNDDLV

-521 AVEDARFSDESY
+521 AVEDARYGDESY
-533 AALFNGEFDAK
+533 AALFNGEFD
-544 AGFADEHKFDGEINP
+544 GEINP
-559 HLDERNEAKP
+559 HLDEKNEAKP

-580 FEFDEAGGEL
+580 FEFDEADGEL
-590 DSGANLVGKFD
+590 NSADKFD
-601 ENATQN
+601 ENAAQN
-607 KTPSQNP
+607 ETPSQN
-614 RALNLIKF
+614 RQTVNLINF
-622 TRKAPAKPKIFEQD
+622 TRKTPAKPKIFEQD

-746 HGLEKELDSVFAGV
+746 QGLEKELDSVFAGV

-768 IDVCG
+768 IDGRG

-809 DLKDNM
+809 DLRDNM

-820 EADLD
+820 EASTDALG
-825 VLAEAIEQLKS
+825 EAIEQLKS
-836 INNTPINFGEA
+836 INNTLINFGEA
-847 KGAMSEY
+847 KDAMSEY

>member
-1 MQNLDKLYIFSNS
+1 MQNLDKLYIFTNS

-81 AFLKNNDYLF
+81 AVLKKNDYLF

-145 PEIYRLNGGFIRE
+145 PEIYELNGGFVRE

-169 LSEFEWELFGEIA
+169 LSEFEWELFSEIA

-207 SGIDAN
+207 SGLDAS

-226 SCELK
+226 SRELK
-231 KTGVV
+231 KTGVL

-252 QAAYAMAKA
+252 QAAYAMTKA

-289 HDRGKMF
+289 YDRGKMF

-312 LKCIVTAIN
+312 LKCIVTSIN

-332 YPNFNEFEFNLHEL
+332 YQNFNEFEFNLHEF
-346 GAGSEL
+346 GVSGEL

-369 RMLMEEILALESDPA
+369 RALMEEILALESDHA
-384 AAQKTREELFYA
+384 AAQKAREELFYA

-413 FLIKLAGLR
+413 FLIKLARLR

-444 EGVIVLDFNDDLV
+444 DGVIVLDFNDDLV

-510 KIASRFLGEFN
+510 KIASRFLGEFD
-521 AVEDARFSDESY
+521 AV
-533 AALFNGEFDAK
+533 
-544 AGFADEHKFDGEINP
+544 ADEQKFDGEINP
-559 HLDERNEAKP
+559 HFDERNAAKP

-580 FEFDEAGGEL
+580 FDFDEADGEL
-590 DSGANLVGKFD
+590 NSADKFD
-601 ENATQN
+601 ENAAQN
-607 KTPSQNP
+607 ETPSQNP
-614 RALNLIKF
+614 RALNFIKF
-622 TRKAPAKPKIFEQD
+622 TRKTPAKPKIFEQD

-668 LNVKPPV
+668 LGVQPPV

-719 LEREITMIKMEKFKA
+719 LEREITMIKMEKFKQL
-734 VEDARYEAGWRV
+734 EDARYEAGWRV

-787 AKSLQLPFYEALVG
+787 TKSLQLPFYEALVG

-815 NLVAS
+815 NLVAG
-820 EADLD
+820 EASTEA
-825 VLAEAIEQLKS
+825 LAEAIEQLKS
-836 INNTPINFGEA
+836 INNTLINFGEA

>member
-123 EAVLARYK
+123 EAVLAHYK

-145 PEIYRLNGGFIRE
+145 PEIYRLNGGFVKE
-158 FREIYLEVDGF
+158 FGEINLEVDGF

-207 SGIDAN
+207 SGIDAS
-213 EFSLYGEFELNLS
+213 EFGLYGEFELNLS
-226 SCELK
+226 SRELK

-261 SEFVADGIKP
+261 SEFVAGGIKP

-289 HDRGKMF
+289 YDRGKMF

-332 YPNFNEFEFNLHEL
+332 YANFNEFEFNLHEF

-369 RMLMEEILALESDPA
+369 RALMEEILALESDPA

-413 FLIKLAGLR
+413 FLIKLARLR

-510 KIASRFLGEFN
+510 KIASRFLSEFN
-521 AVEDARFSDESY
+521 AVEDARYGDESY
-533 AALFNGEFDAK
+533 AALFNGEFD
-544 AGFADEHKFDGEINP
+544 GEINP
-559 HLDERNEAKP
+559 HLNEKNEAKSG
-569 KQAKTAKERSL
+569 QTKTAKERSL
-580 FEFDEAGGEL
+580 FEFDAEGEL
-590 DSGANLVGKFD
+590 NSDANLAIKFD
-601 ENATQN
+601 ENASQN
-607 KTPSQNP
+607 ETSSENP
-614 RALNLIKF
+614 RALNFIKF
-622 TRKAPAKPKIFEQD
+622 TRKTPAKPKIFEQD

-694 EYYSKFERFD
+694 EYYSKFERFE

-719 LEREITMIKMEKFKA
+719 LEREITMIKMQKFKA

-746 HGLEKELDSVFAGV
+746 QGLEKELDSVFAGV

-768 IDVCG
+768 IDG
-773 GELAVIDYKSGKFD
+773 RGDELAVIDYKSGKFD

-801 RPCEGYFY
+801 RPCGGYFY

-815 NLVAS
+815 SLVAG
-820 EADLD
+820 EASTEA
-825 VLAEAIEQLKS
+825 LAEAIEQLKS
-836 INNTPINFGEA
+836 INDTPINFGEA

>member
-1 MQNLDKLYIFSNS
+1 MQNLDKLYIFTNS

-41 AVLVP
+41 AVLVL

-138 LYDGIAL
+138 LYDGIVL
-145 PEIYRLNGGFIRE
+145 PEIYELNGGFVRE
-158 FREIYLEVDGF
+158 FREINLEVDGF
-169 LSEFEWELFGEIA
+169 LSEFEWELFSEIA

-193 SKFNKKLILKLAEI
+193 SKFNKKLISKLAEI
-207 SGIDAN
+207 SGIKAS
-213 EFSLYGEFELNLS
+213 EFSLYCEFELNLS
-226 SCELK
+226 TRELK
-231 KTGVV
+231 KTGPV

-241 VLKRSFSARSL
+241 VLKRSFGARSL
-252 QAAYAMAKA
+252 QAAYTMAKA

-312 LKCIVTAIN
+312 LKCLVTAIN

-332 YPNFNEFEFNLHEL
+332 YANFNEFEFNLHEF

-369 RMLMEEILALESDPA
+369 RALMKEILALESDPA
-384 AAQKTREELFYA
+384 AAQKAREELFYA

-413 FLIKLAGLR
+413 FLIKLARLR

-521 AVEDARFSDESY
+521 ALEDARFSDESY
-533 AALFNGEFDAK
+533 AALFNGEF
-544 AGFADEHKFDGEINP
+544 ADEQKFDSELNQRLGEK
-559 HLDERNEAKP
+559 NEAKP

-580 FEFDEAGGEL
+580 FEFDEADGEL
-590 DSGANLVGKFD
+590 NLTGKFD
-601 ENATQN
+601 ENGVQN
-607 KTPSQNP
+607 KTPSEKQQSV
-614 RALNLIKF
+614 NLINF
-622 TRKAPAKPKIFEQD
+622 TRKTPAKPKIFEQD

-746 HGLEKELDSVFAGV
+746 QGLEKELNSVFAGV

-768 IDVCG
+768 IDGRG

-815 NLVAS
+815 NLVAG
-820 EADLD
+820 EASTDALG
-825 VLAEAIEQLKS
+825 EAIEQLKS

>member
-1 MQNLDKLYIFSNS
+1 MQNLDKLYIFTNS

-145 PEIYRLNGGFIRE
+145 PEIYELNGGFVRE

-169 LSEFEWELFGEIA
+169 LSEFEWELFSEIA

-207 SGIDAN
+207 SGIDAS

-226 SCELK
+226 SRELK
-231 KTGVV
+231 KTGVL

-332 YPNFNEFEFNLHEL
+332 YKNFNEFEFNLHEF
-346 GAGSEL
+346 GVSGEL
-352 FAKFKNG
+352 FEKFKNG

-369 RMLMEEILALESDPA
+369 RALMEEILALESDHA

-413 FLIKLAGLR
+413 FLIKLARLR

-521 AVEDARFSDESY
+521 AVEDARYGDESY
-533 AALFNGEFDAK
+533 AALFNGEFDA
-544 AGFADEHKFDGEINP
+544 GGDFADEQNFEGEINP
-559 HLDERNEAKP
+559 SLDEKNEAKSR
-569 KQAKTAKERSL
+569 QAKTAKERSL
-580 FEFDEAGGEL
+580 FEFDEADGEL
-590 DSGANLVGKFD
+590 NLSDKFD
-601 ENATQN
+601 EKAAQN
-607 KTPSQNP
+607 KMPSEKRQ
-614 RALNLIKF
+614 AVNLINF
-622 TRKAPAKPKIFEQD
+622 TRKTPAKPKIFEQD

-668 LNVKPPV
+668 LGVQPPV

-734 VEDARYEAGWRV
+734 VEDARYEDGWRV
-746 HGLEKELDSVFAGV
+746 QGLEKELDSVFAGV

-768 IDVCG
+768 IDGRG
-773 GELAVIDYKSGKFD
+773 GELAVIDYKSGNFD

-815 NLVAS
+815 NLVAG
-820 EADLD
+820 EASTEALG
-825 VLAEAIEQLKS
+825 EAIEQLKS
-836 INNTPINFGEA
+836 INNTLINFGEA

>member
-1 MQNLDKLYIFSNS
+1 MQNLDKLYIFTNS

-26 ELVPKAMT
+26 ELVPKAIT

-112 YADYEEHLGIL
+112 YADYEEHLSIL

-145 PEIYRLNGGFIRE
+145 PEIYELNGGFVRE
-158 FREIYLEVDGF
+158 FCEIYLEVDGF
-169 LSEFEWELFGEIA
+169 LSEFEWELFSEIA

-193 SKFNKKLILKLAEI
+193 SKFNKKLISKLAEI
-207 SGIDAN
+207 SGIEAS

-226 SCELK
+226 SRELK

-241 VLKRSFSARSL
+241 VLKRSFGARSL

-261 SEFVADGIKP
+261 SEFVAEGIKP

-332 YPNFNEFEFNLHEL
+332 YKNFNEFEFNLHEF
-346 GAGSEL
+346 GVSGEL
-352 FAKFKNG
+352 FEKFKNG

-369 RMLMEEILALESDPA
+369 RALMEEILALESDHA

-413 FLIKLAGLR
+413 FLIKLARLR

-521 AVEDARFSDESY
+521 AVEDARYGDESY
-533 AALFNGEFDAK
+533 AALFNDE
-544 AGFADEHKFDGEINP
+544 FADEQKLEAETNP
-559 HLDERNEAKP
+559 HLDERNEAKLG
-569 KQAKTAKERSL
+569 QTKTAKERSL
-580 FEFDEAGGEL
+580 FEFDEAQSEL
-590 DSGANLVGKFD
+590 NSADKFD
-601 ENATQN
+601 ENAAQN
-607 KTPSQNP
+607 KTPSQN
-614 RALNLIKF
+614 RQTVNLINF
-622 TRKAPAKPKIFEQD
+622 TRKTPAKPKIFEQD

-746 HGLEKELDSVFAGV
+746 QGLEKELDSVFASV

-773 GELAVIDYKSGKFD
+773 GELAVIDYKSGNFD

-820 EADLD
+820 EASTDTLG
-825 VLAEAIEQLKS
+825 EAIEQLKS
-836 INNTPINFGEA
+836 INDTPINFGEA

-854 EDYKILVKGEL
+854 EDYKILVKGKL

>member
-1 MQNLDKLYIFSNS
+1 MQNLDKLYIFTNS
-14 RKIREFNAKFQN
+14 RKIREFNANFQN

-41 AVLVP
+41 TVLVP

-138 LYDGIAL
+138 LYDGIVL
-145 PEIYRLNGGFIRE
+145 PEIYELNGGFVRE
-158 FREIYLEVDGF
+158 FREINLEVDGF

-193 SKFNKKLILKLAEI
+193 SKFNKKLISKLAEI
-207 SGIDAN
+207 SGIEAS
-213 EFSLYGEFELNLS
+213 EFSLYCEFELNLS
-226 SCELK
+226 TRELR
-231 KTGVV
+231 KTGSV

-261 SEFVADGIKP
+261 SEFVAEGIKP

-312 LKCIVTAIN
+312 LKCIATAIN
-321 DKIRVNLSEDN
+321 DKIRVNLSKDN
-332 YPNFNEFEFNLHEL
+332 YKNFNEFEFNLHEF
-346 GAGSEL
+346 GVSGEL

-369 RMLMEEILALESDPA
+369 RALMEEILALESDHA
-384 AAQKTREELFYA
+384 AAQKAREELFYA

-413 FLIKLAGLR
+413 FLIKLARLR

-444 EGVIVLDFNDDLV
+444 DGVIVLDFNDDLV

-499 KAAICYAANEE
+499 KAAICHAANEE

-521 AVEDARFSDESY
+521 AVEDARYGDESY
-533 AALFNGEFDAK
+533 AALFNGEFDAE
-544 AGFADEHKFDGEINP
+544 ADFTGEQKFEAEMNL
-559 HLDERNEAKP
+559 HLDERNAAKP
-569 KQAKTAKERSL
+569 KQTKTAKERSL
-580 FEFDEAGGEL
+580 FEFDAQSEL
-590 DSGANLVGKFD
+590 DSGANLAIKFD

-607 KTPSQNP
+607 ETPSQN
-614 RALNLIKF
+614 RQTVNLINF
-622 TRKAPAKPKIFEQD
+622 TRKTPAKPKIFEQD

-668 LNVKPPV
+668 LGVQPPV

-746 HGLEKELDSVFAGV
+746 QGLEKELDSVFAGV

-787 AKSLQLPFYEALVG
+787 AKSLQLPFYEALMG

-815 NLVAS
+815 NLVAG
-820 EADLD
+820 EASTDA
-825 VLAEAIEQLKS
+825 LAEAIEQLKS
-836 INNTPINFGEA
+836 INDTPINFGEA

>member
-1 MQNLDKLYIFSNS
+1 MQNLDKLYIFTNS

-145 PEIYRLNGGFIRE
+145 PEIYELNGGFVRE

-169 LSEFEWELFGEIA
+169 LSEFEWGLFGEIA

-193 SKFNKKLILKLAEI
+193 SKFNKKLISKLAEI
-207 SGIDAN
+207 SGIEAS

-226 SCELK
+226 SRELR
-231 KTGVV
+231 KTDSV

-312 LKCIVTAIN
+312 LECIVTAIN

-332 YPNFNEFEFNLHEL
+332 YKNFNEFEFNLHEF
-346 GAGSEL
+346 GVTSEL

-369 RMLMEEILALESDPA
+369 RALMEEILALESDHA
-384 AAQKTREELFYA
+384 AAQKAREELFYA

-413 FLIKLAGLR
+413 FLIKLARLR

-444 EGVIVLDFNDDLV
+444 DGVIVLDFNDDLV

-521 AVEDARFSDESY
+521 AVEDARYGDESY
-533 AALFNGEFDAK
+533 AALFNGEFD
-544 AGFADEHKFDGEINP
+544 GEINP
-559 HLDERNEAKP
+559 HLDEKNEAKP

-580 FEFDEAGGEL
+580 FEFDEADGEL
-590 DSGANLVGKFD
+590 NSADKFD
-601 ENATQN
+601 ENAAQN
-607 KTPSQNP
+607 ETPSQN
-614 RALNLIKF
+614 RQTVNLINF
-622 TRKAPAKPKIFEQD
+622 TRKTPAKPKIFEQD

-746 HGLEKELDSVFAGV
+746 QGLEKELDSVFAGV

-768 IDVCG
+768 IDGRG

-809 DLKDNM
+809 DLRDNM

-820 EADLD
+820 EASTDA
-825 VLAEAIEQLKS
+825 LAEAIEQLKS
-836 INNTPINFGEA
+836 INNTLINFGEA

>member
-1 MQNLDKLYIFSNS
+1 MQNLDKLYIFTNS

-91 SFFKELAISKKS
+91 SFFKELSISKKS

-145 PEIYRLNGGFIRE
+145 PEIYRLNGGFVRE
-158 FREIYLEVDGF
+158 FCEINLEVDGF
-169 LSEFEWELFGEIA
+169 LSEFEWELFSEIA
-182 KLTTLKIIFQT
+182 NLTTLKIIFQT

-207 SGIDAN
+207 SGIEAS
-213 EFSLYGEFELNLS
+213 EFSLYGEYELNLS
-226 SCELK
+226 LRELK
-231 KTGVV
+231 KTGAV

-241 VLKRSFSARSL
+241 VLKRSFGARSL

-312 LKCIVTAIN
+312 LKCIVTVIN

-332 YPNFNEFEFNLHEL
+332 YSNFNEIEFNLHEF
-346 GAGSEL
+346 GVSSEL
-352 FAKFKNG
+352 FEKFKKG
-359 FEAPCSFEDF
+359 FEASCSFEDF
-369 RMLMEEILALESDPA
+369 RALMEEILACESDHA

-413 FLIKLAGLR
+413 FLIKLSRLR

-521 AVEDARFSDESY
+521 AVEDARYGDESY
-533 AALFNGEFDAK
+533 AALFNGD
-544 AGFADEHKFDGEINP
+544 FADEQKFEAEMNP
-559 HLDERNEAKP
+559 YLDEKNETKP

-580 FEFDEAGGEL
+580 FEFDAQGEL

-668 LNVKPPV
+668 LNVNPPV

-768 IDVCG
+768 IDGCG
-773 GELAVIDYKSGKFD
+773 DELAVIDYKSGNFD

-820 EADLD
+820 EASTDALG
-825 VLAEAIEQLKS
+825 EAIEQLKS
-836 INNTPINFGEA
+836 INNTLINFGEA
-847 KGAMSEY
+847 KSAMSEY

>member
-1 MQNLDKLYIFSNS
+1 MQNLDKLYIFTNS

-46 GRFEADEAYALVL
+46 GRFEADEAYTLVL

-73 LRIPSEFF
+73 LHIPSEFF

-91 SFFKELAISKKS
+91 SFFKELSISKKS

-131 ELLAAEN
+131 GLLAAEN

-145 PEIYRLNGGFIRE
+145 PEIYELNGGFVRE

-169 LSEFEWELFGEIA
+169 LSEFEWELFSEIA

-207 SGIDAN
+207 SGIDAS

-226 SCELK
+226 SRELK
-231 KTGVV
+231 KTGAV

-321 DKIRVNLSEDN
+321 DKIHVNLSEDN
-332 YPNFNEFEFNLHEL
+332 YANFNEFEFNLHEF
-346 GAGSEL
+346 GASGEL

-369 RMLMEEILALESDPA
+369 RALMEEILALESDHA
-384 AAQKTREELFYA
+384 AAQKAREELFYA

-413 FLIKLAGLR
+413 FLIKLARLR

-437 ESRGLKF
+437 ESGGLKF
-444 EGVIVLDFNDDLV
+444 DGVIVLDFNDDLV

-521 AVEDARFSDESY
+521 AVEDARYGDESY
-533 AALFNGEFDAK
+533 AALFNGEFDAV
-544 AGFADEHKFDGEINP
+544 AGEQKFDGEINP
-559 HLDERNEAKP
+559 HLDERNAAKP
-569 KQAKTAKERSL
+569 KQTKTAKERSL
-580 FEFDEAGGEL
+580 FDFDEADGEL
-590 DSGANLVGKFD
+590 NLTGKFD

-607 KTPSQNP
+607 ETPSENP
-614 RALNLIKF
+614 RAFI
-622 TRKAPAKPKIFEQD
+622 RKTPAKPKIFEQD

-668 LNVKPPV
+668 LGVQPPV

-694 EYYSKFERFD
+694 EYYSKFKRFD

-768 IDVCG
+768 IDGRG

-787 AKSLQLPFYEALVG
+787 AKSLQLPFYEALMG

-815 NLVAS
+815 NLVAG
-820 EADLD
+820 EASTDA
-825 VLAEAIEQLKS
+825 LAEAIEQLKS

>member
-1 MQNLDKLYIFSNS
+1 MQNLDKLYIFTNS

-73 LRIPSEFF
+73 LHIPSEFF

-91 SFFKELAISKKS
+91 SFFKELSISKKS

-145 PEIYRLNGGFIRE
+145 PEIYRLNGGFVRE
-158 FREIYLEVDGF
+158 FGEINLEVDGF
-169 LSEFEWELFGEIA
+169 LSEFEWELFSEIA

-207 SGIDAN
+207 SGIDAS

-226 SCELK
+226 LRELK
-231 KTGVV
+231 KTGVL

-241 VLKRSFSARSL
+241 VLKRSFGTRSL

-332 YPNFNEFEFNLHEL
+332 YKNFNEFEFNLHEF
-346 GAGSEL
+346 GVSGEL
-352 FAKFKNG
+352 FEKFKNS

-369 RMLMEEILALESDPA
+369 RALMEEILALESDHA

-413 FLIKLAGLR
+413 FLIKLARLR

-444 EGVIVLDFNDDLV
+444 DGVIVLDFNDDLV

-499 KAAICYAANEE
+499 KAAICYVANEE

-521 AVEDARFSDESY
+521 AVEDARYGDESY
-533 AALFNGEFDAK
+533 AALFNGEFDAV
-544 AGFADEHKFDGEINP
+544 AGEQKFEGEINP
-559 HLDERNEAKP
+559 HLDERNAAKP
-569 KQAKTAKERSL
+569 KQTKTAKERSL
-580 FEFDEAGGEL
+580 FDFDEADGEL
-590 DSGANLVGKFD
+590 NLTGKFD

-607 KTPSQNP
+607 ETPSENP
-614 RALNLIKF
+614 RAFI
-622 TRKAPAKPKIFEQD
+622 RKTPAKPKIFEQD

-668 LNVKPPV
+668 LGVQPPV

-694 EYYSKFERFD
+694 EYYSKFKRFD

-768 IDVCG
+768 IDGRG

-787 AKSLQLPFYEALVG
+787 AKSLQLPFYEALMG

-815 NLVAS
+815 NLVAG
-820 EADLD
+820 EASTDA
-825 VLAEAIEQLKS
+825 LAEAIEQLKS

>member
-1 MQNLDKLYIFSNS
+1 M
-14 RKIREFNAKFQN
+14 
-26 ELVPKAMT
+26 
-34 IAQFEQK
+34 
-41 AVLVP
+41 
-46 GRFEADEAYALVL
+46 
-59 MQRACASV
+59 
-67 REASER
+67 
-73 LRIPSEFF
+73 
-81 AFLKNNDYLF
+81 
-91 SFFKELAISKKS
+91 
-103 VADLKFSDI
+103 
-112 YADYEEHLGIL
+112 
-123 EAVLARYK
+123 
-131 ELLAAEN
+131 
-138 LYDGIAL
+138 
-145 PEIYRLNGGFIRE
+145 
-158 FREIYLEVDGF
+158 
-169 LSEFEWELFGEIA
+169 
-182 KLTTLKIIFQT
+182 
-193 SKFNKKLILKLAEI
+193 
-207 SGIDAN
+207 
-213 EFSLYGEFELNLS
+213 
-226 SCELK
+226 
-231 KTGVV
+231 
-236 RKNPL
+236 
-241 VLKRSFSARSL
+241 
-252 QAAYAMAKA
+252 
-261 SEFVADGIKP
+261 
-271 ENIAVILPD
+271 
-280 ESFAEILRL
+280 
-289 HDRGKMF
+289 
-296 NFAMG
+296 
-301 ESFTRTRFFQI
+301 
-312 LKCIVTAIN
+312 
-321 DKIRVNLSEDN
+321 
-332 YPNFNEFEFNLHEL
+332 
-346 GAGSEL
+346 
-352 FAKFKNG
+352 
-359 FEAPCSFEDF
+359 
-369 RMLMEEILALESDPA
+369 
-384 AAQKTREELFYA
+384 
-396 QSLARYFS
+396 
-404 FTLRQICEI
+404 
-413 FLIKLAGLR
+413 IKLARLR

-444 EGVIVLDFNDDLV
+444 DGVIVLDFNDDLV

-533 AALFNGEFDAK
+533 AALFNGEFT
-544 AGFADEHKFDGEINP
+544 DEQKIEAEMNP
-559 HLDERNEAKP
+559 HLDEKNEAKP

-580 FEFDEAGGEL
+580 FEFDAETEL
-590 DSGANLVGKFD
+590 NFGVNSTDKFN
-601 ENATQN
+601 EKAAQN

-614 RALNLIKF
+614 QALNFIKF
-622 TRKAPAKPKIFEQD
+622 TRKTPAKPKIFEQD

-675 MPQTASAAD
+675 MPQTASTAD

-694 EYYSKFERFD
+694 EYYSKFKRFD

-719 LEREITMIKMEKFKA
+719 LEREITMIKMEKFKV

-746 HGLEKELDSVFAGV
+746 QGLEKELDSVFAGV

-787 AKSLQLPFYEALVG
+787 TKSLQLPFYEALVG

-815 NLVAS
+815 NLVAG
-820 EADLD
+820 EASTEA
-825 VLAEAIEQLKS
+825 LAEAIEQLKS

>member
-1 MQNLDKLYIFSNS
+1 MQNLDKLYIFTNS

-145 PEIYRLNGGFIRE
+145 PEIYELNGGFVRE

-169 LSEFEWELFGEIA
+169 LSEFEWGLFGEIA

-193 SKFNKKLILKLAEI
+193 SKFNKKLISKLAEI
-207 SGIDAN
+207 SGIEAS

-226 SCELK
+226 SRELR
-231 KTGVV
+231 KTDSV

-312 LKCIVTAIN
+312 LECIVTAIN

-332 YPNFNEFEFNLHEL
+332 YKNFNEFEFNLHEF
-346 GAGSEL
+346 GVTSEL

-369 RMLMEEILALESDPA
+369 RALMEEILALESDHA
-384 AAQKTREELFYA
+384 AAQKAREELFYA

-413 FLIKLAGLR
+413 FLIKLARLR

-444 EGVIVLDFNDDLV
+444 DGVIVLDFNDDLV

-521 AVEDARFSDESY
+521 AVEDARYGDESY
-533 AALFNGEFDAK
+533 AALFNGEFD
-544 AGFADEHKFDGEINP
+544 GEINP
-559 HLDERNEAKP
+559 HLDEKNEAKP

-580 FEFDEAGGEL
+580 FEFDEADGEL
-590 DSGANLVGKFD
+590 NSADKFD
-601 ENATQN
+601 ENAAQN
-607 KTPSQNP
+607 ETPSQN
-614 RALNLIKF
+614 RQTVNLINF
-622 TRKAPAKPKIFEQD
+622 TRKTPAKPKIFEQD

-746 HGLEKELDSVFAGV
+746 QGLEKELDSVFAGV

-768 IDVCG
+768 IDGRG

-809 DLKDNM
+809 DLRDNM

-820 EADLD
+820 EASTDALG
-825 VLAEAIEQLKS
+825 EAIKQLKS
-836 INNTPINFGEA
+836 INNTLINFGEA

>member
-1 MQNLDKLYIFSNS
+1 MQNLDKLYIFTNS

-91 SFFKELAISKKS
+91 SFFKELSISKKS

-145 PEIYRLNGGFIRE
+145 PEIYRLNGGFVRE
-158 FREIYLEVDGF
+158 FCEINLEVDGF
-169 LSEFEWELFGEIA
+169 LSEFEWELFSEIA

-207 SGIDAN
+207 SGIEAS
-213 EFSLYGEFELNLS
+213 EFSLYGEYELNLS
-226 SCELK
+226 LRELK
-231 KTGVV
+231 KTGAV

-241 VLKRSFSARSL
+241 VLKRSFGARSL

-312 LKCIVTAIN
+312 LKCIVTVIN

-332 YPNFNEFEFNLHEL
+332 YSNFNEIEFNLHEF
-346 GAGSEL
+346 GVSSEL
-352 FAKFKNG
+352 FEKFKKG
-359 FEAPCSFEDF
+359 FEASCSFEDF
-369 RMLMEEILALESDPA
+369 RALMEEILACESDHA

-413 FLIKLAGLR
+413 FLIKLSRLR

-521 AVEDARFSDESY
+521 AVEDARYGDESY
-533 AALFNGEFDAK
+533 AALFNGD
-544 AGFADEHKFDGEINP
+544 FADEQKFEAEMNP
-559 HLDERNEAKP
+559 YLDEKNETKP

-580 FEFDEAGGEL
+580 FEFDAQGEL
-590 DSGANLVGKFD
+590 DSGANLVGRFD

-607 KTPSQNP
+607 KAPSQNP

-768 IDVCG
+768 IDGCG
-773 GELAVIDYKSGKFD
+773 DELAVIDYKSGNFD

-820 EADLD
+820 EASTDALG
-825 VLAEAIEQLKS
+825 EAIEQLKS
-836 INNTPINFGEA
+836 INNTLINFGEA
-847 KGAMSEY
+847 KSAMSEY